1 MKKITASD
9 FWFLVIVAT
18 VIVLI
23 GTMGCNKHSY
33 MTKKETAKDSTKVD
47 TVATVLTITS
57 HKVSALQQV
66 PGYKLLR
73 NDCVVGYLSRQKKQ
87 LPRRVQVWGSL

>member
-33 MTKKETAKDSTKVD
+33 MSNGCPGSKEKNYRADPKQKFAYKKYTT
-47 TVATVLTITS
+47 
-57 HKVSALQQV
+57 Q
-66 PGYKLLR
+66 
-73 NDCVVGYLSRQKKQ
+73 
-87 LPRRVQVWGSL
+87 W